1 MAEVSPTDSTG
12 GPDAAILAALPAVR
26 EWQEDFYRDLHQH
39 PELSHQEYRTA
50 GVVADKLRE
59 SGYQVHE
66 GIGGTGVVGII
77 RAGAGPTV
85 LMRADMDA
93 LPVAEATGLAYAS
106 KARATDA
113 AGDDVP
119 VMHACG
125 HDVHVTCLLG
135 ASALLAHA
143 THRWRGTVVALFQP
157 AEEVGDGARGMVED
171 GLREAIP
178 AVDVALAQ
186 HVLPIPAGMVG
197 THRGPFLAA
206 ADSMRI
212 TVFGRGAHGSMPQA
226 AVDPVVLAAMIVI
239 RLQTIV
245 SREVAPTDTVV
256 LTVGSIR
263 AGTKSNVI
271 GDHAV
276 LELNLRTYDESVR
289 TAVLDAIRRIVVAE
303 CQASDSPRDPEFEL
317 YDSFPL
323 TVNDDEV
330 TDRVNEA
337 FARHFGER
345 LHTMPQ
351 GSASEDFSDIPTAL
365 GVPYTY
371 WGIGGID
378 QQQYRRA
385 ADTGRVS
392 QDIPVNHSPAFAPVI
407 QPTLDTGTEALVVA
421 ALAWLAP

>member
-1 MAEVSPTDSTG
+1 MSTPTN
-12 GPDAAILAALPAVR
+12 PAVAVLAGLSGIR
-26 EWQEDFYRDLHQH
+26 PWQEDLYRDLHQNA
-39 PELSHQEYRTA
+39 ELSHQEHRTA
-50 GVVADKLRE
+50 KLAADRLRDW
-59 SGYQVHE
+59 GFDVHD
-66 GIGGTGVVGII
+66 GIGGTGVVGVL
-77 RAGAGPTV
+77 ANGDGPSV
-85 LMRADMDA
+85 LVRADMDA
-93 LPVAEATGLAYAS
+93 LPVAEATGLPYAS
-106 KARATDA
+106 TVRGTDA
-113 AGDDVP
+113 AGDEVP

-135 ASALLAHA
+135 AASLLADARRHW
-143 THRWRGTVVALFQP
+143 TGTAVVLLQP
-157 AEEVGDGARGMVED
+157 AEEVGDGARGMVD
-171 GLREAIP
+171 DDLAAALPSI
-178 AVDVALAQ
+178 DVALAQ
-186 HVLPIPAGMVG
+186 HVLPAPAGHVG
-197 THRGPFLAA
+197 TRCGPVLSA

-212 TVFGRGAHGSMPQA
+212 TVYGRGAHGSMPQA

-263 AGTKSNVI
+263 SGSKSNVI

-289 TAVLDAIRRIVVAE
+289 SAVLSAIQRIVVAE

-317 YDSFPL
+317 YDRFPL

-330 TDRVNEA
+330 TDKVSEA
-337 FARHFGER
+337 FAGFFDARFQP
-345 LHTMPQ
+345 MAAQ
-351 GSASEDFSDIPTAL
+351 SASEDFSDIPNAL

-378 QQQYRRA
+378 AEQYGRA
-385 ADTGRVS
+385 AEAGRIA
-392 QDIPVNHSPAFAPVI
+392 QDIPVNHSPTFAPVI

-421 ALAWLAP
+421 AMAWLGG

>member
-1 MAEVSPTDSTG
+1 MAETSIADSTTG
-12 GPDAAILAALPAVR
+12 RDGAILAGLPAVR
-26 EWQEDFYRDLHQH
+26 QWQEDFYRDLHRH
-39 PELSHQEYRTA
+39 PELSHQEHRTA
-50 GVVADKLRE
+50 GLVAEKLRE
-59 SGYQVHE
+59 SGIEVRE
-66 GIGGTGVVGII
+66 GIGGTGVIGII
-77 RAGAGPTV
+77 RAGEGPVV
-85 LMRADMDA
+85 LLRADMDA
-93 LPVAEATGLAYAS
+93 LPVQEATGLAYAS
-106 KARATDA
+106 TERAIDA
-113 AGDDVP
+113 SGNEVP

-135 ASALLAHA
+135 ASELLARHA
-143 THRWRGTVVALFQP
+143 EQWNGTVIALFQP
-157 AEEVGDGARGMVED
+157 AEEVGDGARGMVND

-178 AVDVALAQ
+178 DVDVAMAQ
-186 HVLPIPAGMVG
+186 HVLPLPAGVVG

-226 AVDPVVLAAMIVI
+226 AVDSVVLAAMIVI

-245 SREVAPTDTVV
+245 SREVAAADTVV

-271 GDHAV
+271 GDRAV
-276 LELNLRTYDESVR
+276 LELNLRTFDESTR
-289 TAVLDAIRRIVVAE
+289 TSVLNAIRRIVIAE
-303 CQASDSPRDPEFEL
+303 CQASDSPEEPEFEL

-330 TDRVNEA
+330 TGRVHDA
-337 FARHFGER
+337 FARHFGAR
-345 LHTMPQ
+345 LHAMPQ
-351 GSASEDFSDIPTAL
+351 GAASEDFSDIPTAL
-365 GVPYTY
+365 GVPFTY

-378 QQQYRRA
+378 EQHYRRA
-385 ADTGRVS
+385 VQNGRVS
-392 QDIPVNHSPAFAPVI
+392 QDIPVNHSPGFAPVI